1 MKSMETM
8 KEIILEGQNNNLI
21 KISEDLSTITYI
33 NQKITRNY
41 NNPEEK
47 IQAETFCQLV
57 LRYNYPIEQVKLYVK
72 VTVGSDTKEAD
83 IIVYNDDECKK
94 PHIIVEC
101 KKASINE
108 QEFKQAVRQAYAY
121 AFATAG
127 TVKYIWVTSG
137 IKNEYYEFDKEIDS
151 RESVTDIPQYKIKK
165 LASYKYAK
173 NGGVTEDGQ
182 KLSPLTKVEESE
194 LTNRFKQA
202 HQALWGGG
210 ELNPSEAFDE
220 LAKLIFC
227 KIYDEK
233 KKRKNGE
240 PYDCQVI
247 KVEPKSKDKNDIK
260 KADRETSENL
270 LKRLVALYDE
280 GKNIGE
286 RKNDTEI
293 FREGIKLN
301 AVKARTVISYLEG
314 VDLLHT
320 DLDSKGRAFETF
332 MGSFFRG
339 DFGQYFTP
347 RNIVSFIVDSL
358 PIDEK
363 DCVLDTSCGSGGFLL
378 HALDK
383 VRRAAREFY
392 ELEEGEEET
401 VECHEQWHEFTKY
414 NLYGIEINEQI
425 SRTAKMNMIIHEGS
439 HANIVTS
446 DGLISPYD
454 LRKKTGIKGFAENS
468 FDYII
473 TNPPF
478 GSTIKQTEKAY
489 LHQYKLATKDVD
501 WLNPNSKASNRPSQ
515 STEVLFI
522 EQAER
527 YLREGGYLAI
537 VVPDGILTN
546 SSMQYIRDYISD
558 TFRVVAIISM
568 PQIAFAANGAG
579 VKSSV
584 MFLKKYAFAEKQLR
598 IDVRNSIQ
606 NNLISNS
613 EEGKRLCNL
622 LEEKKKNIAKIN
634 KQIKEEKC
642 SNNADE
648 VQLLENKKQE
658 VAEMYDE
665 QIGHIRECL
674 TDTYLEQYKKELSN
688 YPIFMAIAED
698 IGYDATGKET
708 GKNELPEISKELAKF
723 IQAIEE
729 EKDHFFQ

>member
-1 MKSMETM
+1 MKIMNTM
-8 KEIILEGQNNNLI
+8 KEIILEGEKSNLI

-33 NQKITRNY
+33 NQNVTRNF

-57 LRYNYPIEQVKLYVK
+57 LRYNYPVEQVKLYVK

-83 IIVYNDDECKK
+83 IIVYNDNECKK

-101 KKASINE
+101 KKVSINE

-220 LAKLIFC
+220 LDKLIFC

-240 PYDCQVI
+240 PYDFQII
-247 KVEPKSKDKNDIK
+247 KVEPKSKDKNDIE
-260 KADRETSENL
+260 KANRETSENL
-270 LKRLVALYDE
+270 LKRLVELYNE

-301 AVKARTVISYLEG
+301 AAKARTVVSYLES

-358 PIDEK
+358 PIDEN
-363 DCVLDTSCGSGGFLL
+363 DRVLDTSCGSGGFLL

-392 ELEEGEEET
+392 EWEEGDEET
-401 VECHEQWHEFTKY
+401 VECHNQWHDFAKY

-425 SRTAKMNMIIHEGS
+425 SRTAKMNMIIHDDG
-439 HANIVTS
+439 HTNVVTS
-446 DGLISPYD
+446 DGLISPCD
-454 LRKKTGIKGFAENS
+454 LREKTGNREFKENS

-501 WLNPNSKASNRPSQ
+501 WLN
-515 STEVLFI
+515 FI
-522 EQAER
+522 
-527 YLREGGYLAI
+527 I
-537 VVPDGILTN
+537 
-546 SSMQYIRDYISD
+546 
-558 TFRVVAIISM
+558 VAIISM
-568 PQIAFAANGAG
+568 PQIAFSANGAG

-584 MFLKKYAFAEKQLR
+584 MFLKKYSSNEKQLR
-598 IDVRNSIQ
+598 IDVRNNIQ

-613 EEGKRLCNL
+613 DEGKHLFKL
-622 LEEKKKNIAKIN
+622 LKEKKESISQIN
-634 KQIKEEKC
+634 KQLKQAKSSNDGEEI
-642 SNNADE
+642 E
-648 VQLLENKKQE
+648 LLENRKQE

-665 QIGHIRECL
+665 QIEDIREYL
-674 TDTYLEQYKKELSN
+674 TDTYLEKYKNELKN

-708 GKNELPEISKELAKF
+708 GKNELPKISKELARF
-723 IQAIEE
+723 IQAIEAGDE
-729 EKDHFFQ
+729 HFF

>member
-1 MKSMETM
+1 MNVMKA
-8 KEIILEGQNNNLI
+8 IILEGEKNNLI

-33 NQKITRNY
+33 SQNITRNF

-47 IQAETFCQLV
+47 IQAEMFCQLV
-57 LRYNYPIEQVKLYVK
+57 LRYNYPVEQVKLYVK

-83 IIVYNDDECKK
+83 IIVYNDIECKK

-101 KKASINE
+101 KRSSINE

-182 KLSPLTKVEESE
+182 KLCPLVKVEESE

-220 LAKLIFC
+220 LDKLIFC
-227 KIYDEK
+227 KIYDEN

-240 PYDCQVI
+240 PYDFQII
-247 KVEPKSKDKNDIK
+247 KVEPKSKDKSDIE

-270 LKRLVALYDE
+270 LKRLITLYDE
-280 GKNIGE
+280 GKNTGE

-301 AVKARTVISYLEG
+301 AAKARTVVSYLEG
-314 VDLLHT
+314 VDLFHT

-358 PIDEK
+358 PIDEN
-363 DCVLDTSCGSGGFLL
+363 DRVLDTSCGSGGFLL

-392 ELEEGEEET
+392 GWKEGEEET
-401 VECHEQWHEFTKY
+401 LECHKQWHEFAKY
-414 NLYGIEINEQI
+414 NLCGIEINEQI
-425 SRTAKMNMIIHEGS
+425 SRTAKMNMIIHDDG
-439 HANIVTS
+439 HTNVVTA

-454 LRKKTGIKGFAENS
+454 LREKTGNDKFKENS

-489 LHQYKLATKDVD
+489 LHQYRLAIKEVD
-501 WLNPNSKASNRPSQ
+501 WLNPDSKASNRPSQ

-537 VVPDGILTN
+537 IIPDGILTN
-546 SSMQYIRDYISD
+546 SSMQYIRDYVSD
-558 TFRVVAIISM
+558 TFRIVAIISM
-568 PQIAFAANGAG
+568 PQIAFSANGAG

-584 MFLKKYAFAEKQLR
+584 MFLKKYASEEKQIR
-598 IDVRNSIQ
+598 ENVRNNIQ

-613 EEGKRLCNL
+613 DEGKRLFKL
-622 LEEKKKNIAKIN
+622 IKEKKENVAKLN
-634 KQIKEEKC
+634 KQLKEAKH
-642 SNNADE
+642 SNNDE
-648 VQLLENKKQE
+648 EIELLENKKQE
-658 VAEMYDE
+658 IAEMYDE
-665 QIGHIRECL
+665 QIEAMREYL
-674 TDTYLEQYKKELSN
+674 TDTYLEQYKNSISN

-708 GKNELPEISKELAKF
+708 GKNELPKISKELVRF
-723 IQAIEE
+723 IQAIESGE
-729 EKDHFFQ
+729 EYFF

>member
-1 MKSMETM
+1 MKIMNTM
-8 KEIILEGQNNNLI
+8 KEIILEGEKSNLI

-33 NQKITRNY
+33 NQNVTRNF

-57 LRYNYPIEQVKLYVK
+57 LRYNYPVEQVKLYVK

-83 IIVYNDDECKK
+83 IIVYNDNECKK

-101 KKASINE
+101 KKVSINE

-220 LAKLIFC
+220 LDKLIFC

-240 PYDCQVI
+240 PYDFQII
-247 KVEPKSKDKNDIK
+247 KVEPKSKDKNDIE
-260 KADRETSENL
+260 KANRETSENL
-270 LKRLVALYDE
+270 LKRLVELYNE

-301 AVKARTVISYLEG
+301 AAKARTVVSYLES

-358 PIDEK
+358 PIDEN
-363 DCVLDTSCGSGGFLL
+363 DRVLDTSCGSGGFLL

-392 ELEEGEEET
+392 EWEEGDEET
-401 VECHEQWHEFTKY
+401 VECHNQWHDFAKY

-425 SRTAKMNMIIHEGS
+425 SRTAKMNMIIHDDG
-439 HANIVTS
+439 HTNVVTS
-446 DGLISPYD
+446 DGLISPCD
-454 LRKKTGIKGFAENS
+454 LREKTGNREFKENS

-501 WLNPNSKASNRPSQ
+501 WLNPNSKASDRPSQ

-537 VVPDGILTN
+537 VIPDGILTN

-558 TFRVVAIISM
+558 TFRIVAIISM
-568 PQIAFAANGAG
+568 PQIAFSANGAG

-584 MFLKKYAFAEKQLR
+584 MFLKKYSSNEKQLR
-598 IDVRNSIQ
+598 IDVRNNIQ

-613 EEGKRLCNL
+613 DEGKHLFKL
-622 LEEKKKNIAKIN
+622 LKEKKESISQIN
-634 KQIKEEKC
+634 KQLKQAKSSNDGEEI
-642 SNNADE
+642 E
-648 VQLLENKKQE
+648 LLENRKQE

-665 QIGHIRECL
+665 QIEDIREYL
-674 TDTYLEQYKKELSN
+674 TDTYLEKYKNELKN

-708 GKNELPEISKELAKF
+708 GKNELPKISKELARF
-723 IQAIEE
+723 IQEIEAGDE
-729 EKDHFFQ
+729 HFF